1 MGVGAVYVSSLLA
14 RSGIWLSNRL
24 LGSSGDQRGQQDH
37 GQATPPR
44 LQMLQYSS
52 SEEETERPRGPRQ
65 EDINY
70 AASVDMGEVQA
81 MVERSR
87 IIQADPHNKMHG
99 RRVENWHNSQ
109 KEAPKRAVRIHTS
122 DQLPR
127 RRKKKNKEKKV
138 ERTESDEERLIERA
152 RRAMLETTG
161 NLYGASSSMSR
172 VTRSGFSK
180 GACGLISSSQ
190 GMSSQTGSS
199 SASHHQ
205 DRLASSQ
212 NMPSSSGL
220 QAAAGCWWIARIE
233 YAFAVG
239 L

>member
-1 MGVGAVYVSSLLA
+1 MRRQL
-14 RSGIWLSNRL
+14 IW
-24 LGSSGDQRGQQDH
+24 
-37 GQATPPR
+37 
-44 LQMLQYSS
+44 
-52 SEEETERPRGPRQ
+52 
-65 EDINY
+65 
-70 AASVDMGEVQA
+70 VD
-81 MVERSR
+81 RSR

-99 RRVENWHNSQ
+99 RRVEDWQDSEE
-109 KEAPKRAVRIHTS
+109 EAPKRAVRIHTS

-138 ERTESDEERLIERA
+138 ERTESDEERLIKRA

-172 VTRSGFSK
+172 VTRSGSGK
-180 GACGLISSSQ
+180 GARGLISSSQ
-190 GMSSQTGSS
+190 GMSSQSGSS

-220 QAAAGCWWIARIE
+220 QAAAVGSRALNMPSRSGSSIAAAAPGAMSNSAPSQSGSTGDHAALAEGGSVSQANPWNSFQMQYSGRHWGTEKMRAE
-233 YAFAVG
+233 YWRFCATGVKPK
-239 L
+239 